1 MIGPKELAQYA
12 LLVLRQIEKL
22 TPYERGEVLAIAGT
36 MVQAEINR
44 DIRRRQDPGAFVED
58 E

>member
-22 TPYERGEVLAIAGT
+22 SPYERAEVLGVAGT
-36 MVQAEINR
+36 MTQAEINR

>member
-1 MIGPKELAQYA
+1 MIDAKGLAQYA

-22 TPYERGEVLAIAGT
+22 SPYERAEVLLVAGT
-36 MVQAEINR
+36 IAQAEINR

>member
-12 LLVLRQIEKL
+12 LLVLRQVEKL
-22 TPYERGEVLAIAGT
+22 SPYERAEVLVVAGSIA
-36 MVQAEINR
+36 QAEINR